1 MGEFMKKRLYLNS
14 AVSLLYQVCA
24 VIIGLILPRLILKQF
39 GSEVNGIAT
48 SITQLL
54 SVISLLDLGVGA
66 VVQIALYKPLVDKD
80 QKRISEIYS
89 RASRYF
95 SAIAKALVIYIIV
108 LCFYYG
114 VFKSET
120 YSWIFTSTLIF
131 AIAINYFAQYY
142 FGVVNTLLLNA
153 DQRIYVVSLVNLAG
167 LILNAIATVIM
178 LKIGANIQ
186 LVKLVSSCVFLLRP
200 LFLHIYVKKNYSIDI
215 VKEPPKDAIQNQ
227 WSGLAQHITVA
238 VTNSI
243 DNVLLTIFGTF
254 SMISIYNV
262 YVLPLNSIRNLVEV
276 TSNSYKSFFG
286 NIIAKADKEAL
297 KTEFDKYETSMHY
310 LTSIIMSTVLVTL
323 IPFVLVYTAGVND
336 ANYKDI
342 LFCVTITLAYVM
354 FILRIIYTNII
365 FAAGKFRETQGYCI
379 IECVLNILIS
389 LVLVKPL
396 GLSGVAIGTVISSG
410 YRMVASAYYLKKD
423 VMYRPML
430 PFWIHMGIDFLC
442 LAFVGL
448 IGNLFTWSIS
458 SFMGWIIYAAIVF
471 VISIMTCT
479 LVHFIAYRKQ
489 MVGVVKRLIRRLKR

>member
-1 MGEFMKKRLYLNS
+1 MKKRLYLNS
-14 AVSLLYQVCA
+14 AVSLLYQICA
-24 VIIGLILPRLILKQF
+24 VVIGLILPRLILKQF

-66 VVQIALYKPLVDKD
+66 VVQSALYKPLVDEDK
-80 QKRISEIYS
+80 KRISEIYS

-95 SAIAKALVIYIIV
+95 ATIAKALVVYIIV

-114 VFKSET
+114 MFKSET

-153 DQRIYVVSLVNLAG
+153 DQKIYVVSLINLVG
-167 LILNAIATVIM
+167 LILNAICTVIM
-178 LKIGANIQ
+178 LKVGANIQ

-200 LFLHIYVKKNYSIDI
+200 LFLYIYVKRNYSIDI
-215 VKEPPKDAIQNQ
+215 VKNPPKDAIKNQ
-227 WSGLAQHITVA
+227 WSGLAQHVTVA

-243 DNVLLTIFGTF
+243 DNVMLTIFGTF

-286 NIIAKADKEAL
+286 NIIAKGDEKLL

-310 LTSIIMSTVLVTL
+310 FTAIIMSTVLVTL

-336 ANYKDI
+336 ANYKDV
-342 LFCVTITLAYVM
+342 LFCITITLAYVM

-365 FAAGKFRETQGYCI
+365 FAAGKFRETQTYCI

-389 LVLVKPL
+389 LALVKPL

-410 YRMVASAYYLKKD
+410 YRMIASVYYLKKD
-423 VMYRPML
+423 IMYRPML
-430 PFWIHMGIDFLC
+430 PFGIHMVMDCLC
-442 LAFVGL
+442 LVIVGL
-448 IGNLFTWSIS
+448 IGLNCKWTVL
-458 SFMGWIIYAAIVF
+458 SFGGWIVYATVAF
-471 VISIMTCT
+471 GISIVVCT
-479 LVHFIAYRKQ
+479 LVHFITYRKQ
-489 MVGVVKRLIRRLKR
+489 MIGVVKGLIGRLKR